1 MSEQLEPVPGQGHAS
16 VEVLVDAM
24 KITPTERLKIAEL
37 IRKRKITPGSKGRLP
52 VDQIASMLRELRHEQ

>member
-1 MSEQLEPVPGQGHAS
+1 MSEQFQPVPGQGHAS
-16 VEVLVDAM
+16 VEVLADALR
-24 KITPTERLKIAEL
+24 ITPTERLKIAEL